1 MAEPNQIQKLLDQI
15 LRLRRSIRGAPAAL
29 RTELTVVLDFL
40 EDMLGPTIR
49 PADAARALGV
59 SRPAM
64 KRWLDLGEIASVT
77 TPSGRREV
85 PVSEL
90 IGILEELNAGQGEPG
105 KRALADL
112 IRERQR
118 QSKQSVDIDRLL
130 PSKRGRTHR
139 AAELQ
144 SLAYHRLVAERLN
157 EQVVEEARRKLERW
171 IREGRV
177 DPRWAARWQRLL
189 AGSLDEI
196 AETLSSDS
204 QRARELRQTSP
215 FAGVLTEQERRRLVA
230 AVEERAK
237 T

>member
-1 MAEPNQIQKLLDQI
+1 M
-15 LRLRRSIRGAPAAL
+15 RSAPAEL
-29 RTELTVVLDFL
+29 RTELAGVLEFL
-40 EDMLGPTIR
+40 EETLGPTVR

-90 IGILEELNAGQGEPG
+90 VGLLEELNAGQREPG

-118 QSKQSVDIDRLL
+118 RSEQSVDIDRLL
-130 PSKRGRTHR
+130 PSTRARTHR
-139 AAELQ
+139 EAELQ

-157 EQVVEEARRKLERW
+157 EQFVEEARRRLARW
-171 IREGRV
+171 IRDERV
-177 DPRWAARWQRLL
+177 DPRWAARWHGVL
-189 AGSLDEI
+189 AGSVEQI
-196 AETLSSDS
+196 ADAISSDS
-204 QRARELRQTSP
+204 KSARELRQSSP
-215 FAGVLTEQERRRLVA
+215 FAGALNEQERRRLVA
-230 AVEERAK
+230 AVEERAR

>member
-1 MAEPNQIQKLLDQI
+1 
-15 LRLRRSIRGAPAAL
+15 
-29 RTELTVVLDFL
+29 
-40 EDMLGPTIR
+40 
-49 PADAARALGV
+49 
-59 SRPAM
+59 M
-64 KRWLDLGEIASVT
+64 KRWLDLGEVASVT

-90 IGILEELNAGQGEPG
+90 TGLLEELNRGQAEPR

-118 QSKQSVDIDRLL
+118 RSEQSVDVDRLL

-139 AAELQ
+139 PAELQ

-157 EQVVEEARRKLERW
+157 EELIEEVRRRLERW
-171 IREGRV
+171 KRDDRV
-177 DPRWAARWQRLL
+177 DPRWAARWDRVL
-189 AGSLDEI
+189 AGSADEI
-196 AETLSSDS
+196 AKAISSDS
-204 QRARELRQTSP
+204 KNARELRQTSP
-215 FAGVLTEQERRRLVA
+215 FAGVLTEQERRRLVG

>member
-1 MAEPNQIQKLLDQI
+1 MAESTRTQKLLDQI
-15 LRLRRSIRGAPAAL
+15 LRLRRSMRGAPAEL
-29 RTELTVVLDFL
+29 RAELAVVLEFL
-40 EDMLGPTIR
+40 EDTLGPTVR
-49 PADAARALGV
+49 PAEAARALGI

-90 IGILEELNAGQGEPG
+90 VGLLEELNPGQGEPS

-118 QSKQSVDIDRLL
+118 RSEQSVDIDRLL

-157 EQVVEEARRKLERW
+157 EQLIEEVRRRLERW
-171 IREGRV
+171 IRDDRV
-177 DPRWAARWQRLL
+177 DPRWATRWQSLL
-189 AGSLDEI
+189 ARSVEEI
-196 AETLSSDS
+196 AKTISSDS
-204 QRARELRQTSP
+204 KSARELRQTSP
-215 FAGVLTEQERRRLVA
+215 FAGVLTEQERRRLVG